1 MSDDYQPFSSYAD
14 LIRIISGLCGAG
26 STGSLF
32 AISEINSLAKV
43 VIVAGN
49 IIYIE
54 YRLKKG
60 AEAIPLFLEI
70 ESGSY
75 DFKAG
80 KVISHKATPIP
91 RTAEL
96 LAQLSG
102 DANVPVT
109 PPPVAAPTAG
119 AHAGPEVFKVI
130 EEQLIEILGPM
141 GSFVWEEHLERAG
154 GANGNA
160 DVIKLI
166 DDVASEIDDPK
177 KAAQFRSH
185 LFSTLKH

>member
-14 LIRIISGLCGAG
+14 LVRLISELCAGG

-80 KVISHKATPIP
+80 KVISHKATQLPP
-91 RTAEL
+91 TAEL

-102 DANVPVT
+102 DASVAAA
-109 PPPVAAPTAG
+109 PPPVAAPAAG
-119 AHAGPEVFKVI
+119 AHASPEAFKVI

-141 GSFVWEEHLERAG
+141 GSFVWEEHLEQAG
-154 GANGNA
+154 GPNGNV

-166 DDVASEIDDPK
+166 DDVATEIDDPK

-185 LFSTLKH
+185 LFNTLK